1 MILLASDFHSLIN
14 VFFQGIERF
23 LGATQ
28 NLEATMMEASAGV
41 AKYEH
46 AFHSLVWRIP
56 RLPKEGQG

>member
-1 MILLASDFHSLIN
+1 MADFDLK
-14 VFFQGIERF
+14 GIERL

-28 NLEATMMEASAGV
+28 NIEPTMLEASAGQ

-56 RLPKEGQG
+56 RLPKEGQGMMCNWVN